1 MAQGPLQAARRL
13 AGGLAVQP
21 SIKTLTQRSSTGTFL
36 SIENSRPRQPP
47 PSVREGRG
55 NGGGREGER
64 RGNGQ
69 YPEDATLKCIFL
81 TTCLPWFFAQMRIPP
96 LKREGIHPPGDY
108 ARLPNRLVLFGFS
121 AFSVDKPSRRTHSSI
136 ISSPASL
143 PT

>member
-47 PSVREGRG
+47 PSVREG
-55 NGGGREGER
+55 

-121 AFSVDKPSRRTHSSI
+121 AFSVDKPPRRTHSSI

>member
-55 NGGGREGER
+55 NGGGTEGER
-64 RGNGQ
+64 TVSGGCDPQVYLFDHLSRSEERRVGK
-69 YPEDATLKCIFL
+69 ECRSRWSSDE
-81 TTCLPWFFAQMRIPP
+81 R
-96 LKREGIHPPGDY
+96 RE
-108 ARLPNRLVLFGFS
+108 R
-121 AFSVDKPSRRTHSSI
+121 K
-136 ISSPASL
+136 
-143 PT
+143 